1 MKKLKFLSHHIW
13 NISCNKYYYKHLCN
27 FYKQLS
33 VLRHKLEE
41 DEEILMESNEEGLL
55 ATNLI
60 EELSG

>member
-13 NISCNKYYYKHLCN
+13 NILCNKYYNEHLCN
-27 FYKQLS
+27 FYKQRS
-33 VLRHKLEE
+33 VFRHKLEE